1 MTLVVTDALVLHA
14 FDYLESSRIVRLLTR
29 EAGVRSALA
38 RGARRSSRRF
48 GTSLDLFAQG
58 SAQLHTKAGRE
69 LDTLAGFDV
78 AHARPAIGTELERF
92 AGASMIAELT
102 LRFARDGADADV
114 YFVVTDALDA
124 IAGAGRQTAS
134 RAALEGAWRVIT
146 SLGFAPLLDECV
158 ECHAAVSWEDDAL
171 FSHSQGGVICL
182 RCSQLARVGRRLPA
196 AARRQLAAWV
206 SGEPDAPMDHAT
218 IRAHQRLLR
227 EFLQEHLDDG
237 RPLKAFDLWESTGWS
252 AA

>member
-1 MTLVVTDALVLHA
+1 MTVVVTDALVLHA

-29 EAGVRSALA
+29 ESGVRSALA

-48 GTSLDLFAQG
+48 GTALDLFAQG
-58 SAQLHTKAGRE
+58 AAQLHTKPGRE

-78 AHARPAIGTELERF
+78 THARPAIGTELERF

-102 LRFARDGADADV
+102 LRFGRDGADADV
-114 YFVVTDALDA
+114 FFVVTEALDA
-124 IAGAGRQTAS
+124 IAAAEREAAPC
-134 RAALEGAWRVIT
+134 AALEGAWRVIT

-158 ECHAAVSWEDDAL
+158 ECHAAVAWEDEAL
-171 FSHSQGGVICL
+171 FSHSQGGVICG
-182 RCSQLARVGRRLPA
+182 RCAQFARVGRRLPS

-206 SGEPDAPMDHAT
+206 AGGDDTPMDTAT

-237 RPLKAFDLWESTGWS
+237 RPLKAFDLWETTGWS